1 MKRKQL
7 IAVGILSICLFASAC
22 GSNTASTEQG
32 TENTVIVQE
41 IDVQETDMQETET
54 QEEETQEVETQE
66 TETQETADNVE
77 ETENYDNYEEL
88 VSVPVD
94 GRDGSKENPYQVGD
108 KIYLPKILV
117 AHESGEDIYSSIT
130 VSIEEVTSEYVKIAF
145 EFGTDFLSYQ
155 SFSSWYGIGDMVK
168 AHCCNENFEIIGNT
182 FNALNQLNDSD
193 DMMNYD
199 WSESEKVLYYQDY
212 EAFKGCTEDTAYIQ
226 LTYKVNPYL
235 YEESEEALQRDYYV
249 KVTE

>member
-1 MKRKQL
+1 MKRKVL
-7 IAVGILSICLFASAC
+7 VTMLCLAISVSAIAC
-22 GSNTASTEQG
+22 G
-32 TENTVIVQE
+32 TENT
-41 IDVQETDMQETET
+41 TEQLEAT
-54 QEEETQEVETQE
+54 ATEQTIETQEVETEMQE
-66 TETQETADNVE
+66 VETQQTETADNVE

-155 SFSSWYGIGDMVK
+155 SFSSWYGIGDIVK

-199 WSESEKVLYYQDY
+199 WTASEKVLYYQDY

-235 YEESEEALQRDYYV
+235 YEEPEDALQRDYYV
-249 KVTE
+249 KVAE

>member
-7 IAVGILSICLFASAC
+7 IAVGILSICLFASGC

-32 TENTVIVQE
+32 IENTVV
-41 IDVQETDMQETET
+41 VQETET
-54 QEEETQEVETQE
+54 QETETQEAKSPEVA
-66 TETQETADNVE
+66 TQETADNVE

-88 VSVPVD
+88 VAVPVG

-155 SFSSWYGIGDMVK
+155 SFSSWYGIGDIVK
-168 AHCCNENFEIIGNT
+168 AHCCNENFEVIGNT

-199 WSESEKVLYYQDY
+199 WTASEKVLYYQDY

-235 YEESEEALQRDYYV
+235 YEESEEVLQRDYYV